1 MKQLIILLS
10 CIVTFSSAVTADGSS
25 GLTFLKLETSARS
38 AAMGG
43 TGAALYHESSLM
55 HYNPAAIADMSY
67 SELQLM
73 HTQWIQDMSIQYG
86 SGVWS
91 LGRSS
96 LGISLYNSSI
106 GGIEVRTRP
115 GPPETEFTAR
125 NFSAGATF
133 AYRISPS
140 FRAGITGKILYEK
153 IFIDE
158 ATGYGIDFGIQ
169 YRSTTPGLFFG
180 LSILNIG
187 SMNDLRNE
195 ASELPLTYRLGSSYE
210 IPFTMQDLA
219 IRLAVDALQY
229 SGDDKLHLMFGG
241 EIGYT
246 ETLFARVGLQSGVDT
261 RGLTLGFGIHHGIF
275 KIDYAYTP
283 LQNNLGEGH
292 TMSVGILF
300 K

>member
-1 MKQLIILLS
+1 MKQLIFILS
-10 CIVTFSSAVTADGSS
+10 FIVLISPATSAGGSGS
-25 GLTFLKLETSARS
+25 LTFLKLETSARS

-43 TGAALYHESSLM
+43 AGAALYHEASLIQ
-55 HYNPAAIADMSY
+55 YNPAAIADMVY
-67 SELQLM
+67 SEIQLM
-73 HTQWIQDMSIQYG
+73 HTEWIQGMSFQYG
-86 SGVWS
+86 SAVWS
-91 LGRSS
+91 FGRSS
-96 LGISLYNSSI
+96 LGISLFNSSI

-125 NFSAGATF
+125 NFGAGATF

-140 FRAGITGKILYEK
+140 FRAGVTGKLLYEK

-158 ATGYGIDFGIQ
+158 ATGYGLDFGVQ

-180 LSILNIG
+180 FSILNIG
-187 SMNDLRNE
+187 SMTDLRNE
-195 ASELPLTYRLGSSYE
+195 PSELPLSYRIGSSYE
-210 IPFTMQDLA
+210 LPFTMDELA

-241 EIGYT
+241 EVAYVDAI
-246 ETLFARVGLQSGVDT
+246 FARIGFHSGVDT
-261 RGLTLGFGIHHGIF
+261 RGLSFGIGIHHGIF
-275 KIDYAYTP
+275 KLDYAFVP

-292 TMSVGILF
+292 TMSIGVLF